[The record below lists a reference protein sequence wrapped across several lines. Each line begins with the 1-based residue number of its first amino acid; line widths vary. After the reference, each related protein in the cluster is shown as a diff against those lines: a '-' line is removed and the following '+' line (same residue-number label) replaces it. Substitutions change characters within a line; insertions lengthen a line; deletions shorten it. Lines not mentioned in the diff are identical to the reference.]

1 MPIFF
6 FLRKLYK
13 IVQFCFK
20 KLHKLKIKLIEC
32 IILKVFLPVR
42 LTSRNQSRIDV

>member
-1 MPIFF
+1 MYLVILIC
-6 FLRKLYK
+6 FLF
-13 IVQFCFK
+13 ICFK